1 VQEGP
6 GPIAADSLAAE
17 SYRNHGKFADNPD
30 AAPLSV
36 KGNASTFA
44 NQDTSSAK
52 VLPPTPDAE
61 ARESQEAWNES
72 SKLKGA
78 SGLKYPEGSGGPPKF
93 SGAHDEYGY
102 WGGAG
107 TKSGGSGEYASGL
120 AKSGSGHTGGEEYR
134 VNAKADPAPT
144 YVGSVTG
151 DVLDKGMMKP
161 KGRNVTEGGFDSD
174 TTENAN
180 FSAKIGT
187 DKDPG
192 RVAEQRLESENAE
205 TAEDAG
211 SGPRQKG
218 IVKGVV
224 GFENLKTDEEA

>member
-30 AAPLSV
+30 AAPSSV
-36 KGNASTFA
+36 KGDASTFA
-44 NQDTSSAK
+44 DQDTSSAK

-93 SGAHDEYGY
+93 SGAHDEHGY
-102 WGGAG
+102 RGGTG
-107 TKSGGSGEYASGL
+107 TKSGDSGGGGEYASGL

-144 YVGSVTG
+144 
-151 DVLDKGMMKP
+151 
-161 KGRNVTEGGFDSD
+161 
-174 TTENAN
+174 
-180 FSAKIGT
+180 
-187 DKDPG
+187 
-192 RVAEQRLESENAE
+192 
-205 TAEDAG
+205 
-211 SGPRQKG
+211 
-218 IVKGVV
+218 
-224 GFENLKTDEEA
+224 